1 MSSLIY
7 LEAPNVLH
15 NLGCRYDKGEIYTSI
30 SKVLIAVNP
39 YKELDVYGPD
49 VIRKYRQAAAD
60 IKRRLKND
68 LPPHVFTV
76 AQTSYFNLL
85 KLQINQSMIVC
96 GESGSGKTESAK
108 HLMRYLAASSKGD
121 VNEEGRPSIE
131 NQVLDANPI
140 LESFG
145 NAKTVLNNNSSR
157 FGKFTKIVFQSDLI
171 KIAGSFIETY
181 LLEKSRVTKQ
191 DLNERNY
198 HIFYMLCRAH
208 NQLPYGAN
216 FELGNKPEAFH
227 YLNQSG
233 TTVADGINDE
243 EKMQELLGAMRTLS
257 ISEQDQVDV
266 FGAVAGVLHLGNIKL
281 VADQKD
287 LAVPAPEANTHM
299 DAFVKLFGVKK
310 EMLYERLT
318 TRKIKVGKELI
329 SKQLSLADGLINRE
343 SFGKALYAGVFQ
355 WVVNR
360 INFELYKPESRDP
373 NLKWI
378 GILDVFGFES
388 FEHNSF
394 EQFCINFANERLQQY
409 FNGYILLSEQE
420 EYLAEAIQWVP
431 LKVPNNQDVID
442 LIDRKPNGILAVLD
456 SECMMPKSTSE
467 TFIQNLFKV
476 FRFHKRMAQ
485 VRRVTKAGVQ
495 GFTSINGFSIV
506 HYAGKV
512 IYNADDFLVKNND
525 APSPENVELVA
536 SSTSSVIRSLLDVP
550 EEDEAKKSK
559 GGLKSTGS
567 VFSKQLES
575 LMNTLQ
581 PTTPYFVR
589 CIKPNPLKKPGIFDW
604 KYTRP
609 QLECGGI
616 IEALRILKCGYPT
629 RCTYDDIFDRY
640 GHILNPTP
648 PKLNKRDFCEA
659 VLRCCGT
666 GLDRSEFQLGL
677 SKCFFRPGKQ
687 EFLEELLQGPELT
700 GPTIMAIKR
709 FLLNKRFQRARGAI
723 TAHIG
728 FTFIL
733 RRMRAELK
741 VKRVF
746 SMASIISST
755 FVASLAEQ
763 RQAIAAVRMQA
774 AARAILE
781 HKFVLDRK
789 HMAGVVT
796 AFYQHNVMRKKLQVE
811 VDKRIQA
818 KAALLSEREKQR
830 KAQLEIEKRE
840 ARKRE
845 AEAKEQAR
853 LDAIKAK
860 QEEEEARAR
869 EEIEKVQRE
878 KEERERK
885 IREIEEQ
892 EQDLRRRAEQALAG
906 MAEVEALKATLLEQ
920 EQQMKLREEEFAKK
934 EKRLALAA
942 DTRSDAK
949 FGVDALAQL
958 IQNGAIFQ
966 CGKNSPESQS
976 LGSDHVFVQV
986 NAIGELCWYK
996 PDEKAVSGEASEG
1009 KQADQDWDNLPSRE
1023 RNLTE
1028 YEQSRTQLG
1037 QLSLLK
1043 VRKIIAP
1050 PPAEDSTTCY
1060 FLVLGEGSV
1069 CLDFQLSD
1077 ISLRNK
1083 WRTCL
1088 RYAVRNMAELGTV
1101 SRPIADQQR
1110 GNWICAELK
1119 EKIQEL
1125 TEKILTQLDNAPL
1138 ASEKQ
1143 FLEQELSMAETQI
1156 SELKARNDELEQEL
1170 AETRN
1175 ALQEEREARNMLP
1188 PNELK
1193 AFVDQ
1198 EMKAVNCELASLGS
1212 SNQML
1217 QDEVFHAQMNQLKA
1231 RNRDLEDELE
1241 AAHALKLRIAELE
1254 KEKREA
1260 EIAAPVDP
1268 TAFIEAST
1276 ELRLKNQELAN
1287 ELSMATKALEQERE
1301 LARSTDAEV
1310 RQRAQELQDG
1320 LAKTLEQERGHSKR
1334 QAELV
1339 AKAME
1344 DRETQLKEYVKEQL
1358 TTVQTQL
1365 AEFKVRNQ
1373 TLQDELEATAKFME
1387 EQRLKRNETRT
1398 THEDPASLISDK
1410 EMAERELMLANARM
1424 TEIQS
1429 RNHDLKNELE
1439 VAAAIKL
1446 RCQALEE
1453 QLEASKKAEV
1463 LKLVTEQSQTGE
1475 REQKL
1480 NTQVATLTAKNKE
1493 LEERIHASSAR
1504 HKALEHEIEKQ
1515 KNLPSEKQ
1523 LKQFIEREL
1532 NMVQTQISELKTRN
1546 KKLQEEADG
1555 AASLKK
1561 RVKELEAQLAHDE
1574 DKGGEV
1580 VIHTGKP
1587 LDLASQVEELK
1598 RDKKLLQE
1606 ELEQQR
1612 QVAPLTVV
1620 RQTTRRRVTTDTQ
1633 QAAIHADRMKFE
1645 EMEEKNLKI
1654 EQENQELKQRL
1665 ADMENAGSR
1674 GQSSVTKT
1682 VDAEVQRYHDAQQ
1695 KALAAKKAISLVE
1708 NKVLEAEEKVKKR
1721 QDTIRNVMRQ
1731 VNERDKELQ
1740 TTISTMEVL
1749 GINEGGGDDMTDET
1763 AKKLTLLKAEQ
1774 KAKQTEAKQLL
1785 MKNHEELKRE
1795 TDAMN
1800 EAKAELSKQNLT
1812 RAENEKIQ
1820 EDLAAK
1826 HRKGQ
1831 QRRNSREKGADDGC
1845 VLS

>member
-1 MSSLIY
+1 MYSGEDPGLTYEQKYNDSNYEANPPHLDGVPEMSSLIY

-39 YKELDVYGPD
+39 YKDLDVYGPD

-121 VNEEGRPSIE
+121 VSEEGRPSIE

-157 FGKFTKIVFQSDLI
+157 FGKFTKIVFQPDLI

-198 HIFYMLCRAH
+198 HIFYMLSRAH

-216 FELGNKPEAFH
+216 FELGDNPEAFH
-227 YLNQSG
+227 YLSQSG

-243 EKMQELLGAMRTLS
+243 EKMKELLGAMRTLS
-257 ISEQDQVDV
+257 ISEQDQADV
-266 FGAVAGVLHLGNIKL
+266 FGATAGVLHLGNIKL
-281 VADQKD
+281 IPDQKD
-287 LAVPAPEANTHM
+287 LAVPAPEAKAHM

-310 EMLYERLT
+310 EMLHERLT

-343 SFGKALYAGVFQ
+343 SLAKALYAGVFQ

-360 INFELYKPESRDP
+360 INFELYKTESRDP

-525 APSPENVELVA
+525 APSPENVALVA
-536 SSTSSVIRSLLDVP
+536 SSSSSVIRGLLDVNE
-550 EEDEAKKSK
+550 EEDAKKPKS
-559 GGLKSTGS
+559 GLKSTGS
-567 VFSKQLES
+567 FFSKQLES

-741 VKRVF
+741 VKQVF
-746 SMASIISST
+746 SMASVISST

-774 AARAILE
+774 AARAIME

-796 AFYQHNVMRKKLQVE
+796 TFYQHNVMRKKLQVE
-811 VDKRIQA
+811 IDKRIQA
-818 KAALLSEREKQR
+818 KIALLSEREKQR

-885 IREIEEQ
+885 MREMEEQ

-906 MAEVEALKATLLEQ
+906 MAEVEALTATLRER
-920 EQQMKLREEEFAKK
+920 EKQMELREEEFAKK

-942 DTRSDAK
+942 DARGSDTK

-966 CGKNSPESQS
+966 CGKNSPESQA
-976 LGSDHVFVQV
+976 LGFDHVFVQV
-986 NAIGELCWYK
+986 NATGDLCWYK
-996 PDEKAVSGEASEG
+996 PDEKAVSGEAGTEA
-1009 KQADQDWDNLPSRE
+1009 KQAEQDWDNLPSRD

-1043 VRKIIAP
+1043 VKKIIAP
-1050 PPAEDSTTCY
+1050 PPFEDSPTCY

-1077 ISLRNK
+1077 IALRNK

-1088 RYAVRNMAELGTV
+1088 RYAARNLAELGTV
-1101 SRPIADQQR
+1101 SRPVTDQQR
-1110 GNWICAELK
+1110 GNWVCAELK
-1119 EKIQEL
+1119 DKIQEL

-1156 SELKARNDELEQEL
+1156 SELKIHNDELEQEL
-1170 AETRN
+1170 GETKQ
-1175 ALQEEREARNMLP
+1175 ALQSEIESREARNLLP
-1188 PNELK
+1188 PNELQS
-1193 AFVDQ
+1193 FVDE
-1198 EMKAVNCELASLGS
+1198 EMKAVNSQLASLGS
-1212 SNQML
+1212 SNQTL
-1217 QDEVFHAQMNQLKA
+1217 QDEVFHTQMNQLKA

-1241 AAHALKLRIAELE
+1241 VAHSLKLRIAELE
-1254 KEKREA
+1254 AEKRKRET
-1260 EIAAPVDP
+1260 EIAPPVDT
-1268 TAFIEAST
+1268 TALSEAST
-1276 ELRLKNQELAN
+1276 ELRMKNQELAN

-1301 LARSTDAEV
+1301 L
-1310 RQRAQELQDG
+1310 
-1320 LAKTLEQERGHSKR
+1320 
-1334 QAELV
+1334 
-1339 AKAME
+1339 
-1344 DRETQLKEYVKEQL
+1344 DRK
-1358 TTVQTQL
+1358 
-1365 AEFKVRNQ
+1365 
-1373 TLQDELEATAKFME
+1373 
-1387 EQRLKRNETRT
+1387 
-1398 THEDPASLISDK
+1398 S
-1410 EMAERELMLANARM
+1410 
-1424 TEIQS
+1424 
-1429 RNHDLKNELE
+1429 
-1439 VAAAIKL
+1439 
-1446 RCQALEE
+1446 
-1453 QLEASKKAEV
+1453 
-1463 LKLVTEQSQTGE
+1463 
-1475 REQKL
+1475 
-1480 NTQVATLTAKNKE
+1480 
-1493 LEERIHASSAR
+1493 
-1504 HKALEHEIEKQ
+1504 
-1515 KNLPSEKQ
+1515 
-1523 LKQFIEREL
+1523 
-1532 NMVQTQISELKTRN
+1532 
-1546 KKLQEEADG
+1546 
-1555 AASLKK
+1555 
-1561 RVKELEAQLAHDE
+1561 
-1574 DKGGEV
+1574 V
-1580 VIHTGKP
+1580 V
-1587 LDLASQVEELK
+1587 
-1598 RDKKLLQE
+1598 
-1606 ELEQQR
+1606 
-1612 QVAPLTVV
+1612 
-1620 RQTTRRRVTTDTQ
+1620 
-1633 QAAIHADRMKFE
+1633 
-1645 EMEEKNLKI
+1645 
-1654 EQENQELKQRL
+1654 
-1665 ADMENAGSR
+1665 
-1674 GQSSVTKT
+1674 
-1682 VDAEVQRYHDAQQ
+1682 
-1695 KALAAKKAISLVE
+1695 
-1708 NKVLEAEEKVKKR
+1708 
-1721 QDTIRNVMRQ
+1721 
-1731 VNERDKELQ
+1731 
-1740 TTISTMEVL
+1740 
-1749 GINEGGGDDMTDET
+1749 
-1763 AKKLTLLKAEQ
+1763 
-1774 KAKQTEAKQLL
+1774 
-1785 MKNHEELKRE
+1785 
-1795 TDAMN
+1795 
-1800 EAKAELSKQNLT
+1800 
-1812 RAENEKIQ
+1812 
-1820 EDLAAK
+1820 
-1826 HRKGQ
+1826 
-1831 QRRNSREKGADDGC
+1831 
-1845 VLS
+1845 